1 VDEDTR
7 LDLEQQGII
16 FNIQSYS
23 IHDGPG
29 IRTVVFLKGC
39 PLECFWCSNPES
51 QNLNP
56 ELGVSPNLCKACGT
70 CVERCPYKAVSLS
83 EEGLPFTDPAV
94 CILCGRCEII
104 CPHNARKLYG
114 KKYSIDQLIGKIE
127 KDMPFFIR
135 SGGGV
140 TFSGGE
146 PTVQYDFLLG
156 ALKACRKRFVH
167 TAVETCGYM
176 RDRTKLENLLNYL
189 DLVLYDIKCMDGGK
203 HERYTGV
210 SNKLILDNAHLIS
223 SSGTEMII
231 RVPIIPGFND
241 SEDEMKRIAE
251 FVLSLSS
258 VEEVNLLP
266 YHELGKTK
274 YGMLNRTYGLQ
285 EAQGIPDSRIKELQA
300 VMESFGLQCDV
311 D

>member
-1 VDEDTR
+1 MDEDIH
-7 LDLEQQGII
+7 LNLEQQGII
-16 FNIQSYS
+16 FNTQSYS

-39 PLECFWCSNPES
+39 PLGCIWCSNPES
-51 QNLNP
+51 QNPNP
-56 ELGVSPNLCKACGT
+56 ELGVSLNLCKACGT

-83 EEGLPFTDPAV
+83 EEGFPYTDPAV
-94 CILCGRCEII
+94 CTLCGRCEYF
-104 CPHNARKLYG
+104 CSYNARKLFG
-114 KKYSIDQLIGKIE
+114 KKQCIDQLMEMIE

-146 PTVQYDFLLG
+146 PTVQYDFLLD

-176 RDRTKLENLLNYL
+176 RERTKLENLLNYL
-189 DLVLYDIKCMDGGK
+189 DLVLYDIKCVDSRK

-210 SNKLILDNAHLIS
+210 SNKLILDNAHLIA

-231 RVPIIPGFND
+231 RVAIIPGFND
-241 SEDEMKRIAE
+241 SEDEIGRIAE
-251 FVLSLSS
+251 FVLSLLS

-274 YGMLNRTYGLQ
+274 YGMLNRRYGLH
-285 EAQGIPDSRIKELQA
+285 EANGIPDSRIQELRA
-300 VMESFGLQCDV
+300 VMESFGLRCDV

>member
-203 HERYTGV
+203 HERYTDV